1 MKNLTY
7 LLLIVT
13 SCLFISCDKVI
24 DFDLNDQENSR
35 LVVEGN
41 ITNQTKIHTVKLTRT
56 SSYYEDQAAPKET
69 GAIVTIFDG
78 TSTHILTENN
88 SSPGVYETSP
98 TYKGVIG
105 KTYTLNIT
113 TANNDNY
120 TASSTLTSVA
130 PIDSVHIDLQKGFKS
145 EEPED
150 FVLAIKHFG
159 PEPATIGNNYMWLV
173 TLNNVNITET
183 VSDIMFVTDEFVN
196 GNYISGFNI
205 HEIIVQEVPVVDTL
219 RFNVE
224 IHSISREYHDFL
236 LAIILETEYNGG
248 LFSGPPANIPSN
260 ISNRALG
267 FFRASAVYSKYIE
280 IENPTL

>member
-7 LLLIVT
+7 ILLIVT

-41 ITNQTKIHTVKLTRT
+41 ITDQTKIHTVKLTRT

-150 FVLAIKHFG
+150 YVLAIKHFG
-159 PEPATIGNNYMWLV
+159 PEPATIGNNYMWFV
-173 TLNNVNITET
+173 TLNNINITET

-205 HEIIVQEVPVVDTL
+205 HEIIVEEVPVVDTL

-236 LAIILETEYNGG
+236 LAIVLETEYNGG

-260 ISNRALG
+260 ISNGALG